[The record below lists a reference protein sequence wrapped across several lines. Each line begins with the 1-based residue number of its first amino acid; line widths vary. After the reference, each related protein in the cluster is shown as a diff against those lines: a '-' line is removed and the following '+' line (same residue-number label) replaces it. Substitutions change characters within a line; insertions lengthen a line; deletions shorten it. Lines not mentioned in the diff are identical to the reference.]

1 LKRSIDRILVS
12 HAGTLPRPDY
22 LSEALAAG
30 GFNSDA
36 YVQKLPQAVAEV
48 VQKQIDVG
56 IDVINDGELSKPSFT
71 NYIRDRLGGLEAREF
86 PPGQSPGRR
95 DISGRDRI
103 DFPNYFARGGGGF
116 GAGFGPRGGVA
127 AAAAAATAAAAPVGA
142 GGAGA
147 TNTFVMCTAPVT
159 YIGREAA
166 QADIDNMKA
175 AVKGRD
181 VEAYLPAVAPGTI
194 EHWLWNE
201 HYGSD
206 EELLFAVADAVHD
219 EYKAIV
225 DAGFILQIDDPD
237 LPDGWQMFPGMSVA
251 DYRKYAEVRVEAI
264 NQALKG
270 IPEDRVRL
278 HICWGSGH
286 GPHKN
291 DIDLRDIID
300 VVLKTKAEQF
310 SIEASNPRHEH
321 EWEVWQDVKLP
332 EGAHFMPGV
341 IGHASDLVEHPE
353 LIKQRLVR
361 YAKLVG
367 KENVIAGTDC
377 GVGSRVGDG
386 EICWAKFEALVEGA
400 RRATKELWGR

>member
-1 LKRSIDRILVS
+1 LKRSTDRILVS
-12 HAGTLPRPDY
+12 HAGTLPRPDA
-22 LSEALAAG
+22 LNQALATSGLGSEPYA
-30 GFNSDA
+30 
-36 YVQKLPQAVAEV
+36 KLLPASVAEV
-48 VQKQIDVG
+48 VKKQVAIG
-56 IDVINDGELSKPSFT
+56 IDVVNDGELSKPSFT
-71 NYIRDRLGGLEAREF
+71 NYIRDRLGGLEARQF
-86 PPGQSPGRR
+86 PEGQSPGRR

-142 GGAGA
+142 GNAGPG
-147 TNTFVMCTAPVT
+147 NTFVMCTGPVT

-166 QADIDNMKA
+166 QADIDNLKA
-175 AVKGRD
+175 AVQGLD

-201 HYGSD
+201 YYKDD
-206 EELLFAVADAVHD
+206 EELLFAVADALHE

-251 DYRKYAEVRVEAI
+251 DYRKYAEVRVDAI

-321 EWEVWQDVKLP
+321 EWTVWENVMLP

-341 IGHASDLVEHPE
+341 IGHASDLIEHPQLVKE
-353 LIKQRLVR
+353 RLVR
-361 YAKLVG
+361 YANLVG
-367 KENVIAGTDC
+367 RENVIAGTDC
-377 GVGSRVGDG
+377 GVGSRVGDA
-386 EICWAKFEALVEGA
+386 EICWAKFEAMVEGA
-400 RRATKELWGR
+400 RLASKELWGR